1 MTDRANLRRGE
12 RATWGPRL
20 GDRVP
25 ATIPDLPPKRLLD
38 LRRIR
43 KGALRGFC
51 RVELPNGMRVSDC
64 PALVSNGKA
73 GATLPS
79 RPVLNQ
85 DRRRKVDRAGEWRNR
100 DLASRFSVTLIT
112 LLRDAHPGAID

>member
-43 KGALRGFC
+43 K
-51 RVELPNGMRVSDC
+51 VP
-64 PALVSNGKA
+64 
-73 GATLPS
+73 
-79 RPVLNQ
+79 
-85 DRRRKVDRAGEWRNR
+85 
-100 DLASRFSVTLIT
+100 
-112 LLRDAHPGAID
+112 